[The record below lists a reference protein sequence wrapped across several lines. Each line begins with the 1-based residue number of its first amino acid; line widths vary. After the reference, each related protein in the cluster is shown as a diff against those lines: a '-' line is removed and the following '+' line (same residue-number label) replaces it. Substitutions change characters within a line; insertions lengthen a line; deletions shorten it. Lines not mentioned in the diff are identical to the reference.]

1 MTKILSIIDFLMKKT
16 DGLSTIIWVS
26 IPVRPKLPSGVR
38 HLLQKDII
46 LNYDNLWTLAIV

>member
-1 MTKILSIIDFLMKKT
+1 LSIIDFLMKKT